1 MQKLLTLLMFSIG
14 LLNSQI
20 NHQDKLVIKRKLG
33 ESTVTVDFD
42 GRTNETG
49 FYHKHIDF
57 GVAYPLQQSWIV
69 ELKYRAQ
76 YRTKEDTWSLEHR
89 PQFQLI
95 KNINRPSVKWQLR
108 TRMEYRIR
116 EGKEDEM
123 RNRSRIQIKAPKPMS
138 SLKITPFINNESFF
152 APETWKHYINWVSFG
167 FDLPKSKIGKPTIF
181 YKYVITLIEGEW
193 VPTYTF
199 VFKLTI

>member
-1 MQKLLTLLMFSIG
+1 MQKFLTLLIFSIG
-14 LLNSQI
+14 LLNSQF
-20 NHQDKLVIKRKLG
+20 NHQDKLVIKRTLG
-33 ESTVTVDFD
+33 KSTVTVDFD

-57 GVAYPLQQSWIV
+57 GIAYPFQQSWIV

-76 YRTKEDTWSLEHR
+76 YRTKEDAWSLERR
-89 PQFQLI
+89 PQVQLI
-95 KNINRPSVKWQLR
+95 KNINRPNVKWQFR

-123 RNRSRIQIKAPKPMS
+123 RNRSRIQIKAPKPIS
-138 SLKITPFINNESFF
+138 SLKITPFISNEFFF
-152 APETWKHYINWVSFG
+152 APKTWEHYINWCSFG
-167 FDLPKSKIGKPTIF
+167 FDLPKLKIGRPTIF
-181 YKYVITLIEGEW
+181 YKYVITQSDGEW
-193 VPTYTF
+193 VPSYTL